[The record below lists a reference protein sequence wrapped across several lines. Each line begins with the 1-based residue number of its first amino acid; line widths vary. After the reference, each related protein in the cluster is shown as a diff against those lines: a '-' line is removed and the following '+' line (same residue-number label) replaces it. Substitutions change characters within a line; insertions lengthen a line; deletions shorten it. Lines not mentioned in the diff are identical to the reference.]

1 MIKKEKKNVWLAE
14 EKKDKEGKRSTREEK
29 DGNFLEKENIWP
41 VEEKKNERERDKIIW
56 RRKRKKYLEM
66 EIIWSAEE
74 QKNEEGRGKYLGE
87 GKSSRIGRRVERHR
101 EHCKRSSWTW
111 KHRIKRLREAA

>member
-1 MIKKEKKNVWLAE
+1 MVGR
-14 EKKDKEGKRSTREEK
+14 GKRSTRKEK
-29 DGNFLEKENIWP
+29 EGNFLEKENIWP

-74 QKNEEGRGKYLGE
+74 QNNKKKAKLGRKGPRDWSLILTLTFRFD
-87 GKSSRIGRRVERHR
+87 S
-101 EHCKRSSWTW
+101 
-111 KHRIKRLREAA
+111 